1 METYLWIIW
10 LSIFVLAII
19 VEALTSG
26 LASIWFAIGAIVAL
40 IISFIPGVEWW
51 IEMIV
56 FVVVSGLMLLCL
68 RPLANRLLK
77 KRDVI
82 NSNIDEIAGKKGIM
96 VKAYDEFSRG
106 EVKINGVI
114 WTAVSAD
121 EKETISEGTKV
132 VVVSVDGNK
141 LIVRPIK

>member
-10 LSIFVLAII
+10 LSVFVIAII
-19 VEALTSG
+19 IEAITAG

-51 IEMIV
+51 IELIV

-77 KRDVI
+77 RDVVS
-82 NSNIDEIAGKKGIM
+82 SNIDEIAGKKGIM
-96 VKAYDEFSRG
+96 VKTYDEFSRG
-106 EVKINGVI
+106 EVKINDVI

-121 EKETISEGTKV
+121 EKETINEGTKV

>member
-51 IEMIV
+51 IEIIV

-68 RPLANRLLK
+68 RPLANRLL

-96 VKAYDEFSRG
+96 VKAYDELNHG
-106 EVKINGVI
+106 EVKINDVV
-114 WTAVSAD
+114 WTAIGAD
-121 EKETISEGTKV
+121 ESKAIPQGTKV
-132 VVVSVDGNK
+132 VVVAVNGNK
-141 LIVRPIK
+141 LIVRPVE

>member
-10 LSIFVLAII
+10 LSVFVIAII

-51 IEMIV
+51 IEIIV

-68 RPLANRLLK
+68 RPLANRLL

-106 EVKINGVI
+106 EVKINDVI

-121 EKETISEGTKV
+121 EKEAISEGTKV
-132 VVVSVDGNK
+132 VVVAVDGNK

>member
-10 LSIFVLAII
+10 LSVFVIAII

-40 IISFIPGVEWW
+40 IISFIPGVAWW
-51 IEMIV
+51 IELIV
-56 FVVVSGLMLLCL
+56 FIVVSGLMLLCL
-68 RPLANRLLK
+68 RPLANRLL

-96 VKAYDEFSRG
+96 VKAYDEFNRG
-106 EVKINGVI
+106 EVKINDVI

-121 EKETISEGTKV
+121 EKEAISEGTKV